1 MKVAI
6 LLLKLE
12 KIQEFE
18 DIIKQYNIDIFDLY
32 SEKNEYNEKIDN
44 SQSKLSIACRC
55 NDLSDYERNY
65 VITLY
70 NVILGGGCDSKLF
83 KEVREKN

>member
-1 MKVAI
+1 MWSFENDMFN
-6 LLLKLE
+6 LLELCEE

-44 SQSKLSIACRC
+44 YL
-55 NDLSDYERNY
+55 
-65 VITLY
+65 
-70 NVILGGGCDSKLF
+70 
-83 KEVREKN
+83 KNKVY